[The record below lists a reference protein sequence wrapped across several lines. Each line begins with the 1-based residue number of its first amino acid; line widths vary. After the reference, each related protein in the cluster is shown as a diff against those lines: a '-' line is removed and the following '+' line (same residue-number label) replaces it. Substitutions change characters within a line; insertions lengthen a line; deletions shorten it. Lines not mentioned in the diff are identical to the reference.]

1 MRDDRPT
8 DWSFDL
14 FDKDM
19 SKKEKEIIMRK
30 AIQLASATCLAA
42 ALCACSPPGA
52 EPNGTYKSD
61 PRIKLGSVCVWYCW
75 IKKES
80 YLDRL
85 ERFYGLSGFFSLP
98 NHYEIRFALKELRYY
113 VVVKRDSLGLPPVNR
128 EDWAGHMKAY
138 TKKGL
143 FGERHYPPLTN
154 DPEIAELTFLQQEAR
169 RLERLS
175 ENT

>member
-1 MRDDRPT
+1 M
-8 DWSFDL
+8 
-14 FDKDM
+14 
-19 SKKEKEIIMRK
+19 K
-30 AIQLASATCLAA
+30 AIIQSTLAACLAA

-85 ERFYGLSGFFSLP
+85 ERFYGAP
-98 NHYEIRFALKELRYY
+98 NFHPKEARFAVEDLRYY
-113 VVVKRDSLGLPPVNR
+113 VAARRESLGLPPVDK
-128 EDWAGHMKAY
+128 EDWAGHMTAY

-154 DPEIAELTFLQQEAR
+154 DQELAELTFLWQEAR

-175 ENT
+175 EDT